1 MCGRYRLS
9 ATECLEEVFEA
20 EAAEVPL
27 PRYNIAP
34 SQPVHIVRADNGRRV
49 FVSVRWGLV
58 PFWAKDVS
66 IGYRMIN
73 ARSETV
79 LWKPAFREAFATR
92 RCLIP
97 ADGFYEWKRLGSLKQ
112 PFHFGMKDDSLFAF
126 AGLWDRWNSPD
137 ATVVESCTILT
148 TTANGLVRD
157 VHDRMP
163 VILHPSHYQAWL
175 AAPPAEAPS
184 LIKFLVPFDPDL
196 MRRYQVTRLVNNP
209 QNDTLD
215 CIKGKEE
222 PCNVV

>member
-9 ATECLEEVFEA
+9 ATEYLEEVFEA
-20 EAAEVPL
+20 EATEVPQ

-34 SQPVHIVRADNGRRV
+34 SQPVQIVRGDNGRRV
-49 FVSVRWGLV
+49 LVSVRWGLV
-58 PFWAKDVS
+58 PFWAKDLS

-79 LWKPAFREAFATR
+79 LSKPAFREAFATR

-112 PFHFGMKDDSLFAF
+112 PFHFGMKDNSLFAF
-126 AGLWDRWNSPD
+126 AGLWDRWGSPD
-137 ATVVESCTILT
+137 AAVVESCTILT
-148 TTANGLVRD
+148 TTANELVRD

-175 AAPPAEAPS
+175 VAPPAQARS
-184 LIKFLVPFDPDL
+184 FIKFLVPFDPDL
-196 MRRYQVTRLVNNP
+196 IRRYQVTRLVNNP
-209 QNDTLD
+209 RNDTLD

>member
-1 MCGRYRLS
+1 
-9 ATECLEEVFEA
+9 
-20 EAAEVPL
+20 
-27 PRYNIAP
+27 
-34 SQPVHIVRADNGRRV
+34 
-49 FVSVRWGLV
+49 VSVRWGLV

-126 AGLWDRWNSPD
+126 AGLWDRWNSAD

-148 TTANGLVRD
+148 TTANGLVGD